1 MGWGEGRKRVQRV
14 RLPSAS
20 RSGRMPSRRP
30 SAMIVSIPSAATLR
44 AMRLLVSIPPRPNDD
59 FASRMQS
66 GRSRCPG
73 AISRITSTPGAPG
86 IPSQMPSTLVSRT
99 SASAPIIV
107 ESSPESSSLS
117 VNINSVTATVSFSL
131 TIGTTPFS
139 SITRMLLRWLR

>member
-1 MGWGEGRKRVQRV
+1 
-14 RLPSAS
+14 
-20 RSGRMPSRRP
+20 
-30 SAMIVSIPSAATLR
+30 
-44 AMRLLVSIPPRPNDD
+44 
-59 FASRMQS
+59 
-66 GRSRCPG
+66 
-73 AISRITSTPGAPG
+73 
-86 IPSQMPSTLVSRT
+86 MPSTLVSRT